1 MRVRLLKN
9 FRKVFHCH
17 NFRMSNN
24 HSFTFN
30 NAVLVV
36 DNLGQG
42 SQAVG
47 GAGGV
52 GHNLEAGVILLVV
65 DTHHKH
71 GSISRGGRDNNLE
84 NIKNLRAKLILVL

>member
-1 MRVRLLKN
+1 MGILYILKYQDSRRSICMRVRLLKN

-17 NFRMSNN
+17 NFRMSND

-47 GAGGV
+47 GARGV
-52 GHNLEAGVILLVV
+52 
-65 DTHHKH
+65 
-71 GSISRGGRDNNLE
+71 
-84 NIKNLRAKLILVL
+84 